1 MANQPFAPEQQ
12 NPNQER
18 VVDIDRLTDYRAGL
32 PAWRDA
38 LPTGGVEQVGKG
50 QQIAEGGCSYLTA
63 SVTRL

>member
-18 VVDIDRLTDYRAGL
+18 VVDIDRLTDYLAGL

-38 LPTGGVEQVGKG
+38 LPIGGSSKSGRDSG
-50 QQIAEGGCSYLTA
+50 IP
-63 SVTRL
+63 